1 MLVLCFACERWKSR
15 LWASARGRA
24 RGLHEVPRQP
34 FNPFRATFRKTG
46 IGRAASS
53 PAGLPHPKQQPLAAP
68 VRPPGPHGS
77 SACCRSRSRRAH
89 DLREVIFTR
98 ARGQHVFLGVKYV
111 DSHRPVDRPPRLCS
125 TRRPSGR
132 VDLATFGRQRSM
144 LVTRSGCPWTLGRQ
158 GQQEPTCRAGGARED
173 ECHEEPLV
181 AAATGP

>member
-1 MLVLCFACERWKSR
+1 MSHGAAAGAAPKMLRKYRLCRPNSELALSADRIGSRVRSKKSSMYS
-15 LWASARGRA
+15 L
-24 RGLHEVPRQP
+24 
-34 FNPFRATFRKTG
+34 
-46 IGRAASS
+46 
-53 PAGLPHPKQQPLAAP
+53 PAHPKQQPLAAP

-173 ECHEEPLV
+173 ECHGKPL
-181 AAATGP
+181 AAAARGP